1 MKSKPVQLAHIYRGQ
16 IFLGYGIAVDGVLL
30 GQQLSTMIDTEPAS
44 MPSITTVFALDAGM
58 NENPIKIDVNE
69 KDSQRHDVK

>member
-1 MKSKPVQLAHIYRGQ
+1 MKNKPVQLAHIYRGQ

-44 MPSITTVFALDAGM
+44 MPTITTVFALHAEM
-58 NENPIKIDVNE
+58 NENPIRIDVN
-69 KDSQRHDVK
+69 KNDSHLNEVK